1 LERKIRDKN
10 EHLRNGLRTKL
21 VQTYG
26 TVNKEISNS
35 VTDLAKLL
43 TLAQDFSQNVR
54 AMNDDLKQMTEKLSE
69 LNKIKGV
76 MIGATPNK

>member
-1 LERKIRDKN
+1 
-10 EHLRNGLRTKL
+10 
-21 VQTYG
+21 
-26 TVNKEISNS
+26 

-54 AMNDDLKQMTEKLSE
+54 VMNDDLKQMTEKLSE